1 MPHQSAS
8 AALPLYTT
16 GGYIKGY
23 IIVGLKLII
32 HSHLSVPTRS
42 SRISVSAAL
51 CAVDTYQG
59 ITVLRKTP
67 HQSASALLPLC
78 FNVGLYY
85 SLKFTHM

>member
-16 GGYIKGY
+16 GGYIIG
-23 IIVGLKLII
+23 VGLKFNI

-42 SRISVSAAL
+42 FRIKVSAAL
-51 CAVDTYQG
+51 RAVETYQG

-67 HQSASALLPLC
+67 HQSASALLRLC
-78 FNVGLYY
+78 FNVRLYY
-85 SLKFTHM
+85 SLKFTGM

>member
-16 GGYIKGY
+16 GGYVIG
-23 IIVGLKLII
+23 VGLKFNI
-32 HSHLSVPTRS
+32 HSHLSVPIRS

-67 HQSASALLPLC
+67 RQSASALLPLC
-78 FNVGLYY
+78 FNVELY
-85 SLKFTHM
+85 